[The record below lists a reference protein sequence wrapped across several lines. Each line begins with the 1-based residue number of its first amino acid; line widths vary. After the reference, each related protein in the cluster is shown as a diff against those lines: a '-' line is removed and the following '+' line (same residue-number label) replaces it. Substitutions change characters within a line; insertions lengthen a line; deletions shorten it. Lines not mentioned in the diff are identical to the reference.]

1 MIPPVNFTRAFQ
13 QTGKHTRQLE
23 GLRGRD
29 LLSLTRI
36 PKDVDSFAVV
46 LIVNADPRKPIRW
59 LQVTAEHKTVV
70 NPREEPL
77 FAHFEAKPG
86 GMLAARLRPD
96 SEVRLTF
103 QVQTDSPDYRATADA
118 EKGVIRRRLI
128 VASAAEIDGQ
138 RKEEQVP
145 IDLTISDAIAMVAYE
160 GYAALDLG
168 NTSSTLV
175 RRSRALQASPEIHL
189 VQTRESPRGPAEPAT
204 SALRIKSLRPPPA
217 QGQYKVC
224 DCLIGE
230 DALAQDPPV
239 ESLFLGA
246 KRLLSDQTGPEA
258 PETVDFVLDG
268 RREELGRTE
277 PAELF
282 VARML
287 QAFYR
292 QERSYPARL
301 VLTCPTTF
309 SRHEVEQLR
318 VAVYHGTRRSR
329 GLEPRPP
336 RPADEE
342 LRRSLP
348 WVIDEA
354 SAAAFYFVHDEF
366 LEKAGRIAGF
376 RYIYPGGMNLLLYD
390 CGGGTTDIA
399 LVHVE
404 ATGENE
410 VRFEVLGRAG
420 HRNFGGDAMTIA
432 VYRLLKVKL
441 AAVLDGPNAHEW
453 PAPGDSKGY
462 RSFLTDPAKVRK
474 VDTILPTAFH
484 AEEDDPSQPD
494 VRERKKATLLLWQA
508 AEAFKRKLADEAG
521 RKEAKGRAEV
531 SLADAKALAQGPF
544 KSLMRRAGLD
554 EAKDTQMFAEAN
566 KITLST
572 DEVDALIERDT
583 RESVRYARCL
593 IESRLPRGQEVH
605 WVYVVGN
612 ASRWPLI
619 RRMILHPEHGLPIRF
634 LEERLRPVPEADL
647 KNSVA
652 KGALRVMQVRERFE
666 DYWVEFDEK
675 LMERLPFDIQRK
687 GAKPL
692 ETVLFKEN
700 VLYDE
705 LPKRDI
711 VIEPPRAGR
720 SAADEIVLNRVWPG
734 DTEGEEYLRFRVRDP
749 AHPLLGCYRVEYDR
763 FSHRF
768 KMRRL
773 DEDGEPV
780 GETIQGVTQEI
791 KFRNAPVQAGERAWP
806 RIQP

>member
-36 PKDVDSFAVV
+36 PKDVESFAVV
-46 LIVNADPRKPIRW
+46 LIVNADPRKPNRW
-59 LQVTAEHKTVV
+59 LQVTAEHKTIVDPKIE
-70 NPREEPL
+70 PR
-77 FAHFEAKPG
+77 FVHFEAKAA

-103 QVQTDSPDYRATADA
+103 QVQTDSPDYRSTAEA
-118 EKGVIRRRLI
+118 ERGMIRRRLV

-145 IDLTISDAIAMVAYE
+145 IDIAISDAIAMIPYE

-189 VQTRESPRGPAEPAT
+189 VQTREAPRGPAEPAT
-204 SALRIKSLRPPPA
+204 SALRIRLLRPPA
-217 QGQYKVC
+217 TQGNYKVC

-230 DALAQDPPV
+230 DALAGDPPV
-239 ESLFLGA
+239 DSLFLGA

-258 PETVDFVLDG
+258 PETVDFLLDG
-268 RREELGRTE
+268 KREVLGRTE

-318 VAVYHGTRRSR
+318 GAVYHGTRRSR
-329 GLEPRPP
+329 GLEPRPV

-441 AAVLDGPNAHEW
+441 AAVLDGANAHEW
-453 PAPGDSKGY
+453 PAPGDTKAY

-494 VRERKKATLLLWQA
+494 IRDRKQATLVLWQA
-508 AEAFKRKLADEAG
+508 AEAFKRKLADAAG
-521 RKEAKGRAEV
+521 QKEARGKAEV
-531 SLADAKALAQGPF
+531 NLADAKALPLVPF
-544 KSLMRRAGLD
+544 KVLMRRARLA
-554 EAKDTQMFAEAN
+554 ETEDTKVLAEAN

-572 DEVDALIERDT
+572 DEVDALIEPDA

-634 LEERLRPVPEADL
+634 LEERLRPVTEADL

-687 GAKPL
+687 GAAPL
-692 ETVLFKEN
+692 EKVLFKEN

-711 VIEPPRAGR
+711 VIDPPRAGQ
-720 SAADEIVLNRVWPG
+720 AAAEEIVLNRVWPG
-734 DTEGEEYLRFRVRDP
+734 DTKGEEYLRFRIRDV
-749 AHPLLGCYRVEYDR
+749 AHPLQGSYRIEYDR
-763 FSHRF
+763 HSHRF
-768 KMRRL
+768 KMRKL
-773 DEDGEPV
+773 DEDGEGV